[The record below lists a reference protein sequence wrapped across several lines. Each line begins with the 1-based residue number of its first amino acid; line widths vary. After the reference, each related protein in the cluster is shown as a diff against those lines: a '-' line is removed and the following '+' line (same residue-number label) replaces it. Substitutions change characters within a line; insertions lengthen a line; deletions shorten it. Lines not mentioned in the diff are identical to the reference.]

1 MVLKEANV
9 RQQIAD
15 FLSSDRS
22 HISFVPEYE
31 QNHFFLIV
39 ASSRRVE
46 IPELLRQQSD
56 IVREITESSPRSRFT
71 IFFDNKFEAND
82 ILLTFLS
89 FNPEFEKMY
98 ENGRLEFRS
107 SEHAKKMWAHDL
119 GQSVHTITGGSEF
132 IRGYIKG
139 AERYKPS
146 PEYEVPTVQ
155 IPVSFEGGD
164 LATAIVN
171 GEKTVIIGP
180 QSVNNTRLYYERA
193 GYKISNDEIK
203 EILLHA
209 FNADKVVLLASE
221 GEEYVRPA
229 RIFHIDQAVF
239 FPKDNIAVI
248 VDPESIDDEKTRYA
262 LNLYVKHLEKEGFQI
277 VKIPSS
283 YEHVNLYQAY
293 ANSIP
298 IKDKDGTV
306 KIIMPSFGD
315 QELEGRIK
323 EILEKNGMAVIFVN
337 DITYKSQGNLH
348 CITGAFARVFEDSNK
363 VVPVKIG

>member
-1 MVLKEANV
+1 M
-9 RQQIAD
+9 
-15 FLSSDRS
+15 
-22 HISFVPEYE
+22 
-31 QNHFFLIV
+31 
-39 ASSRRVE
+39 
-46 IPELLRQQSD
+46 
-56 IVREITESSPRSRFT
+56 
-71 IFFDNKFEAND
+71 
-82 ILLTFLS
+82 
-89 FNPEFEKMY
+89 
-98 ENGRLEFRS
+98 
-107 SEHAKKMWAHDL
+107 
-119 GQSVHTITGGSEF
+119 
-132 IRGYIKG
+132 
-139 AERYKPS
+139 
-146 PEYEVPTVQ
+146 
-155 IPVSFEGGD
+155 
-164 LATAIVN
+164 
-171 GEKTVIIGP
+171 
-180 QSVNNTRLYYERA
+180 
-193 GYKISNDEIK
+193 
-203 EILLHA
+203 HA

>member
-22 HISFVPEYE
+22 HISFVPEYD

-107 SEHAKKMWAHDL
+107 SEHAKKMWAQDL

-146 PEYEVPTVQ
+146 
-155 IPVSFEGGD
+155 
-164 LATAIVN
+164 
-171 GEKTVIIGP
+171 
-180 QSVNNTRLYYERA
+180 R
-193 GYKISNDEIK
+193 
-203 EILLHA
+203 
-209 FNADKVVLLASE
+209 SE
-221 GEEYVRPA
+221 
-229 RIFHIDQAVF
+229 
-239 FPKDNIAVI
+239 
-248 VDPESIDDEKTRYA
+248 
-262 LNLYVKHLEKEGFQI
+262 
-277 VKIPSS
+277 
-283 YEHVNLYQAY
+283 EH
-293 ANSIP
+293 
-298 IKDKDGTV
+298 T
-306 KIIMPSFGD
+306 
-315 QELEGRIK
+315 
-323 EILEKNGMAVIFVN
+323 
-337 DITYKSQGNLH
+337 
-348 CITGAFARVFEDSNK
+348 
-363 VVPVKIG
+363 